1 MGFPSSRRSS
11 KFNSLDCRSI
21 KGMLGENSRIFA
33 QRLRYQVLQRFLLR
47 LKFEDAVKFLKSL
60 KNSGDCDETE
70 IGRMLVLQAE
80 KVEIPL
86 EMIEV
91 NHFLL
96 YFLRVARNLFLYSI

>member
-1 MGFPSSRRSS
+1 
-11 KFNSLDCRSI
+11 
-21 KGMLGENSRIFA
+21 MLGENSRIFA

-91 NHFLL
+91 NYFLL